1 VGRRVNEH
9 SVALAREWR
18 RLGRVAT
25 IVAVITS
32 PALFVALYDRA
43 EWPLAWSLVGTLLGV
58 AAFRG
63 LIDVL
68 AHKLIPAPSSGSC
81 APRTSSPGGG
91 CGTGGGATGGSPG
104 WSW

>member
-1 VGRRVNEH
+1 VERGTDSPPRLSRRVNEH

-25 IVAVITS
+25 FVAVLTS
-32 PALFVALYDRA
+32 PALFVALYQRA
-43 EWPLAWSLVGTLLGV
+43 EWPLAWALLGTIIGI

-68 AHKLIPAPSSGSC
+68 AHKLIPAPSLYG
-81 APRTSSPGGG
+81 AERELRDEDVVPRRRL
-91 CGTGGGATGGSPG
+91 
-104 WSW
+104 